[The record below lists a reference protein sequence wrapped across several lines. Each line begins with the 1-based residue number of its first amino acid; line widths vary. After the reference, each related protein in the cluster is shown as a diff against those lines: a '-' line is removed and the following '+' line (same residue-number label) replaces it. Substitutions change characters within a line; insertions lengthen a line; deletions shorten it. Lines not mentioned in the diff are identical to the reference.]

1 MLALQRACGN
11 RAVSSLMR
19 QARTGGRVLQRQP
32 LDVTGADQ
40 IATDQG
46 TFLRFPNR
54 GHHTNQTDR
63 PRFLRPRTDMQE
75 YQGAGNNGS
84 EVIHPAVATA
94 LDTLMQALLAEGNRL
109 GDESMRQAVVA
120 SAWRPSA
127 LSEGRAYLRSLR
139 RTITQHPDELPNPF
153 PESLVETAQS
163 ELGTVGSAAHNEFR
177 AALARA
183 PGWDQA
189 QADFLIR
196 ETGRFKAPRGGSTHH
211 SGVVADINF
220 PYATAGGRVQ
230 WHGMDRA
237 RNADAFRSAA
247 GQWLAQ
253 HAPALGFDTYDTS
266 AEIWHQEWRN
276 WAGTAADPNAPAA
289 AAGGAAAPA
298 AGGGA
303 AAPAQAPAAGELQD
317 TDIARLRKL
326 RSARGPRRC
335 RTCSRGDERPA
346 ADRARRRRRRGA
358 ARPGAARAGPRSGGL
373 HPRAAA
379 RGREPGAAAAA
390 AGAEARPARAQ
401 GPGREQGQAAARG
414 REPARRGHR
423 RGDKDPERATGRTPA
438 GRPNRAPSARCSGSC
453 STGSRVTQREQ
464 PAQKIKPPPGGPG
477 LRGCDR
483 QRAAPGSGDAP
494 SRSSRRI

>member
-1 MLALQRACGN
+1 MRTGRQETSRHVPGRERGGPEPGPRPPGPAEAVLALQRACGN

-183 PGWDQA
+183 PGWDRA

-276 WAGTAADPNAPAA
+276 WAGTQADPNAPAA

-317 TDIARLRKL
+317 TDIARLG
-326 RSARGPRRC
+326 SALGAW
-335 RTCSRGDERPA
+335 A
-346 ADRARRRRRRGA
+346 ASLQNLLPWR
-358 ARPGAARAGPRSGGL
+358 
-373 HPRAAA
+373 
-379 RGREPGAAAAA
+379 
-390 AGAEARPARAQ
+390 
-401 GPGREQGQAAARG
+401 
-414 REPARRGHR
+414 
-423 RGDKDPERATGRTPA
+423 
-438 GRPNRAPSARCSGSC
+438 
-453 STGSRVTQREQ
+453 
-464 PAQKIKPPPGGPG
+464 
-477 LRGCDR
+477 
-483 QRAAPGSGDAP
+483 
-494 SRSSRRI
+494 

>member
-32 LDVTGADQ
+32 LDVTGAEQ

-109 GDESMRQAVVA
+109 GDASMTQAVVA

-153 PESLVETAQS
+153 PESLVEMAQS

-183 PGWDQA
+183 PGWDRA

-276 WAGTAADPNAPAA
+276 WAGTAADPSAPAAAPGTAPAAAPAA
-289 AAGGAAAPA
+289 AAGTT
-298 AGGGA
+298 
-303 AAPAQAPAAGELQD
+303 ELQD
-317 TDIARLRKL
+317 TDLAGL
-326 RSARGPRRC
+326 
-335 RTCSRGDERPA
+335 PA
-346 ADRARRRRRRGA
+346 AIGA
-358 ARPGAARAGPRSGGL
+358 WA
-373 HPRAAA
+373 
-379 RGREPGAAAAA
+379 
-390 AGAEARPARAQ
+390 
-401 GPGREQGQAAARG
+401 
-414 REPARRGHR
+414 
-423 RGDKDPERATGRTPA
+423 
-438 GRPNRAPSARCSGSC
+438 
-453 STGSRVTQREQ
+453 
-464 PAQKIKPPPGGPG
+464 
-477 LRGCDR
+477 
-483 QRAAPGSGDAP
+483 
-494 SRSSRRI
+494 SSLQNLLPWR

>member
-1 MLALQRACGN
+1 MGGALAFAAAVIETGEDVRTGRQETSKRVPGRERGGPEPGRAPSGPAGAVLALQRSGGN
-11 RAVSSLMR
+11 RVVGSLMR
-19 QARTGGRVLQRQP
+19 QAAGRRLLQRQP

-94 LDTLMQALLAEGNRL
+94 LDALMQALLDEGNRL

-139 RTITQHPDELPNPF
+139 RTITNNPDELPNPF
-153 PESLVETAQS
+153 PDTLVDMAQS

-183 PGWDQA
+183 PGWNQA

-211 SGVVADINF
+211 SGVVVDINF

-230 WHGMDRA
+230 WHGMGRE

-276 WAGTAADPNAPAA
+276 WAGTAADPSAPAAAPGAAPATAPAA
-289 AAGGAAAPA
+289 AAGTA
-298 AGGGA
+298 
-303 AAPAQAPAAGELQD
+303 ELQD
-317 TDIARLRKL
+317 TDLAGL
-326 RSARGPRRC
+326 
-335 RTCSRGDERPA
+335 PA
-346 ADRARRRRRRGA
+346 AIGA
-358 ARPGAARAGPRSGGL
+358 WA
-373 HPRAAA
+373 
-379 RGREPGAAAAA
+379 
-390 AGAEARPARAQ
+390 
-401 GPGREQGQAAARG
+401 
-414 REPARRGHR
+414 
-423 RGDKDPERATGRTPA
+423 
-438 GRPNRAPSARCSGSC
+438 
-453 STGSRVTQREQ
+453 
-464 PAQKIKPPPGGPG
+464 
-477 LRGCDR
+477 
-483 QRAAPGSGDAP
+483 
-494 SRSSRRI
+494 SSLQNLLPWR